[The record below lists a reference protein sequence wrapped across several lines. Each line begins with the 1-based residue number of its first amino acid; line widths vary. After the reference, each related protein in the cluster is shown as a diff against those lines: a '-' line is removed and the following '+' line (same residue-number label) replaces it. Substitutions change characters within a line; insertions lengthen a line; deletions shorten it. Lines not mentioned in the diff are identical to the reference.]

1 MQQSRLPV
9 EIRPASAGDADAIR
23 MCARAAY
30 AQYVQAIGREP
41 APMVADFH
49 QDIAD
54 QKVWVAEIDAR
65 LAGFIVF
72 FEQDDAMFLENVAV
86 HPDHTGRGVGSALIR
101 FCERAAVAARL
112 SAIVLYTNEKM
123 IENLSLYPRMGYRK
137 TERRHEDGFHRVYF
151 EKRL

>member
-49 QDIAD
+49 QDLAD
-54 QKVWVAEIDAR
+54 QKFWVAENDAR
-65 LAGFIVF
+65 LDGFNVF
-72 FEQDDAMFLENVAV
+72 F
-86 HPDHTGRGVGSALIR
+86 
-101 FCERAAVAARL
+101 
-112 SAIVLYTNEKM
+112 
-123 IENLSLYPRMGYRK
+123 
-137 TERRHEDGFHRVYF
+137 
-151 EKRL
+151 